1 VKGLVA
7 AIVGSLVSVH
17 ALAITAPGVRD
28 EAVQSRSLA
37 GAAAPLSSIDSR
49 MYVPRA
55 SVLGS
60 ESSSFGTPM
69 GYWTPRLA
77 NYNYSSLGS
86 GAGAFGG
93 WGGMMPVPGGA
104 QPMWTAGGSTFAY
117 PGGGLGSLGLGLASS
132 WFNPLASIS
141 PWFASVMPY
150 SFDSTYNFLF
160 GSVRETGSLTRP
172 ANGVLSYTFT
182 QTITLNEGLPAPVT
196 QVPEGGGLALLAAG
210 LGVMALAQRR
220 RRARGA

>member
-1 VKGLVA
+1 VKALVA

-37 GAAAPLSSIDSR
+37 GAAAPLSSINSR
-49 MYVPRA
+49 MYTPRA
-55 SVLGS
+55 HVGS

-77 NYNYSSLGS
+77 NYAYSNLAA
-86 GAGAFGG
+86 GAGAYGG

-104 QPMWTAGGSTFAY
+104 QPMWTAGGSPFAY

-132 WFNPLASIS
+132 WFNPLASMS
-141 PWFASVMPY
+141 PWFANAMPY

-172 ANGVLSYTFT
+172 SSGVLSYTFT

-220 RRARGA
+220 RRARSA